1 MSSLSKLLSERDLL
15 NRIISIP
22 VEDRMTEFKRLGR
35 DFKVVKVIESVVAMA
50 NTDGGIIILGVDD
63 PEKTRLKGFDRI
75 YGIEENL

>member
-35 DFKVVKVIESVVAMA
+35 DFKVAKVIESVIAMA
-50 NTDGGIIILGVDD
+50 NT
-63 PEKTRLKGFDRI
+63 
-75 YGIEENL
+75 